1 MKPSGRCYMSDPWV
15 WRVEFDDGSTLDEYD
30 ADAPDGR
37 GWANVQ
43 EYAREPVR
51 TLVRALLIPT
61 RDGLPTHV
69 VTRKRDGDASVVI
82 LRRRRVLVSAET
94 GEQMGAHDPITI
106 ALCGGVY
113 TFFFTDGSVVV
124 SDDLNAV

>member
-1 MKPSGRCYMSDPWV
+1 MMLSDPWV
-15 WRVEFDDGSTLDEYD
+15 WRVEWDDGSTLDEFD

-43 EYAREPVR
+43 AHDPAR
-51 TLVRALLIPT
+51 TLVRVLLIPT

-82 LRRRRVLVSAET
+82 FRRRRLLVSAET
-94 GEQMGAHDPITI
+94 GEQVGAHDPITI

-113 TFFFTDGSVVV
+113 TFFFADGSVVV